1 MLRTFA
7 RAVTS
12 APLVLVLLFA
22 TIGSLSGCGI
32 NNIPTYDEQVKAAW
46 SQVENQYQRR
56 ADLIPNLVETVK
68 GIARQE
74 KEVLTAVVEARSKV
88 AQMQVPKDI
97 LNNPQA
103 FKQFQQNQDALSSAL
118 SRLLVVVERYPEI
131 KSGQNFLALQSQL
144 EGTENRISVARRD
157 YIEAVKQYNTEL
169 RTIPGRWW
177 AALLYSD
184 AKVKETFSVPAEAKQ
199 TPQVKF

>member
-1 MLRTFA
+1 MSIT
-7 RAVTS
+7 
-12 APLVLVLLFA
+12 
-22 TIGSLSGCGI
+22 SLSRPAVVALLLASLALGGCGI
-32 NNIPTYDEQVKAAW
+32 NNIPTYDEGVKATW

-68 GIARQE
+68 GYAKQE
-74 KEVLTAVVEARSKV
+74 QDVLVRVVEARSRV

-97 LNNPQA
+97 LTNPEA

-118 SRLLVVVERYPEI
+118 ARLLVVVERYPDL
-131 KSGQNFLALQSQL
+131 KSNQNFLALQSQL

-157 YIEAVKQYNTEL
+157 YIEAVKTYNTEL

-184 AKVKETFSVPAEAKQ
+184 AKVRETFSVPAEAKE
-199 TPQVKF
+199 TPKVKF

>member
-1 MLRTFA
+1 MLR
-7 RAVTS
+7 S
-12 APLVLVLLFA
+12 ASPVLLA
-22 TIGSLSGCGI
+22 LLGLLTLSGCGI
-32 NNIPTYDEQVKAAW
+32 NNIPTYDEAAKAAW

-68 GIARQE
+68 GYAKQE
-74 KEVLTAVVEARSKV
+74 KDVLVQVVEARSKV

-97 LNNPQA
+97 LTNPEA
-103 FKQFQQNQDALSSAL
+103 FKQFQQNQDALSGAL
-118 SRLLVVVERYPEI
+118 SRLLVVVERYPDL
-131 KSGQNFLALQSQL
+131 KSNQNFLALQSQL

-157 YIEAVKQYNTEL
+157 YIEAVKNYNTEL

-184 AKVKETFSVPAEAKQ
+184 AKVKENFTAPPETQK

>member
-1 MLRTFA
+1 MLR
-7 RAVTS
+7 S
-12 APLVLVLLFA
+12 ASPVLLA
-22 TIGSLSGCGI
+22 LLGLLTLSGCGI
-32 NNIPTYDEQVKAAW
+32 NNIPTYDEAAKAAW

-56 ADLIPNLVETVK
+56 ADLVPNLVETVK
-68 GIARQE
+68 GFAKQE
-74 KEVLTAVVEARSKV
+74 KDVLVQVVEARSKI

-97 LNNPQA
+97 VNNPQA

-118 SRLLVVVERYPEI
+118 SRLLVVVEKYPDL
-131 KSGQNFLALQSQL
+131 KSNQNFLALQSQL

-157 YIEAVKQYNTEL
+157 YIEAVKNYNTEL

-184 AKVKETFSVPAEAKQ
+184 AKVKENFTAPPETQK